1 MKNHY
6 FNTISIHQDQD
17 LIKLNNT
24 TKQEN
29 LVHSKI
35 LPNQN
40 YLNIEKEQPRYLQVH
55 LNVTSKDSSNIKA
68 HKIHNHNLK
77 PFVINFQIFSY

>member
-6 FNTISIHQDQD
+6 FNTISIHWDPD

-40 YLNIEKEQPRYLQVH
+40 YLNIEKEQQRYPQVH
-55 LNVTSKDSSNIKA
+55 LNVTSKHSYNIKTD
-68 HKIHNHNLK
+68 KIHNHNNN
-77 PFVINFQIFSY
+77 PFAINFQIFSY